1 MFDKSESDIKLLQE
15 FLKDIPET
23 TILVFWY
30 DAIEFPFKNKDGK
43 LSAKSTK
50 IENAFAKA
58 GSVIELNFKTEAEL
72 VKMLVSGFKKRGYE
86 LTPNLA
92 KYLIS
97 ISGTDIQI
105 LQNETEK
112 I

>member
-1 MFDKSESDIKLLQE
+1 MAGIWHRMSNYNFVLVCDYPFDKSESDIKLLQE

-50 IENAFAKA
+50 IENAFAKSFGSDGDGNYASSYSA
-58 GSVIELNFKTEAEL
+58 G
-72 VKMLVSGFKKRGYE
+72 RY
-86 LTPNLA
+86 
-92 KYLIS
+92 
-97 ISGTDIQI
+97 D
-105 LQNETEK
+105 
-112 I
+112 